1 MTMTK
6 TNWQAIARRERIAK
20 RHAQAPQERI
30 ERRLLWPR
38 MFALLEA
45 IKYEERAA
53 INALRAAAYRIEQV
67 QRLT

>member
-1 MTMTK
+1 MNK
-6 TNWQAIARRERIAK
+6 TNWKAQHRATRSAT
-20 RHAQAPQERI
+20 RHAAAPQERI

-38 MFALLEA
+38 MYALLDA

-53 INALRAAAYRIEQV
+53 INALRSAAYRIEQV